1 MVKKSAVILGVLAML
16 ALGVGMS
23 WGYTVSQWPVPG
35 IPNTTW
41 GGGTSC
47 LVSPHQDFVL
57 RGPVAP
63 TCRPSLIPGV
73 IHAGL
78 SVPFR
83 ITAAVL
89 NPCFGIRRGEGSRSC
104 CEVKLD
110 GPAYV
115 TAAVPCTAVNRFIP
129 PCGF

>member
-1 MVKKSAVILGVLAML
+1 MVKKSAVILGILATVLMGAGL
-16 ALGVGMS
+16 S

-41 GGGTSC
+41 GGGSSC
-47 LVSPHQDFVL
+47 LVSPQQFVL

-63 TCRPSLIPGV
+63 TCTPSLF
-73 IHAGL
+73 AGL
-78 SVPFR
+78 LHVGIGLPNR
-83 ITAAVL
+83 IVAAPL
-89 NPCFGIRRGEGSRSC
+89 NPLFGLRGERIKSC
-104 CEVKLD
+104 CDVQLD

-115 TAAVPCTAVNRFIP
+115 TAAVPCTAVHRFVP

>member
-1 MVKKSAVILGVLAML
+1 MVKKSAVILGILATVLIGAGL
-16 ALGVGMS
+16 S

-41 GGGTSC
+41 GGGSSC
-47 LVSPHQDFVL
+47 LVSPQQFVL

-63 TCRPSLIPGV
+63 ACTPSLFTGL
-73 IHAGL
+73 IHAGM
-78 SVPFR
+78 
-83 ITAAVL
+83 AAPNIAMAAAL
-89 NPCFGIRRGEGSRSC
+89 NPLFGLKGMLREKGC
-104 CEVKLD
+104 CNVQLD

-115 TAAVPCTAVNRFIP
+115 TAAVPCTAVHRFVP

>member
-1 MVKKSAVILGVLAML
+1 MVKKSAVILGILATVLIGAGL
-16 ALGVGMS
+16 S

-41 GGGTSC
+41 GGGSSC
-47 LVSPHQDFVL
+47 LVSPQQFVL

-63 TCRPSLIPGV
+63 TCTPSLF
-73 IHAGL
+73 AGL
-78 SVPFR
+78 IHVGVGLPAR
-83 ITAAVL
+83 IMAAPL
-89 NPCFGIRRGEGSRSC
+89 NPLFGLTREDRKGC
-104 CEVKLD
+104 CDVQLD

-115 TAAVPCTAVNRFIP
+115 TAAVPCTAVHRFVP